1 MLKILHRRSNGY
13 IFRCEAK
20 TRSYLPTCAL
30 LSTSLSREFIDT
42 ATVSNFTV
50 IDKSRLNVNQNE
62 IEDLAKILHRL
73 DGALFLS
80 SVANADAVLADFR

>member
-30 LSTSLSREFIDT
+30 LSTSLSRELIDT
-42 ATVSNFTV
+42 TVSNFTV
-50 IDKSRLNVNQNE
+50 IDKSRLNINQNE